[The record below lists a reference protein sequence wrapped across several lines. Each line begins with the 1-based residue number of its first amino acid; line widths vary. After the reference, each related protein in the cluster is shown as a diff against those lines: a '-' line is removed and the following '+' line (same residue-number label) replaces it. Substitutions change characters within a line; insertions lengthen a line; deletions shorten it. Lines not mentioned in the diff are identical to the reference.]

1 MIVRIQG
8 EGQYRL
14 DDAGIGELNKLDE
27 QLEAALALDEASF
40 AVALA
45 NIEGRVRELGA
56 PLGDEELLES
66 DVILPPSDAT
76 ASEVR
81 EMLSDDGLIPG

>member
-14 DDAGIGELNKLDE
+14 DDAGIAEINTLDE
-27 QLEAALALDEASF
+27 ELETALAADEASF
-40 AVALA
+40 ATALA

-76 ASEVR
+76 AVEVR
-81 EMLSDDGLIPG
+81 AMLSDDGLIPG